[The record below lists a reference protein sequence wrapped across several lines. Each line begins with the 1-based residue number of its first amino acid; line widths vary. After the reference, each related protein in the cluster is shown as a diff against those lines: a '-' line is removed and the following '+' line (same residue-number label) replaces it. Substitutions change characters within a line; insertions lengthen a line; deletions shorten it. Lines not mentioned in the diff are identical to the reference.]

1 MPAYP
6 PGSVR
11 SRERENSEVAL
22 AADALNLSAESFARF
37 SGYITR
43 ELGIKMNDG
52 KVSMLQSRLM
62 RRMRHLGISSLEE
75 YQDYLFNSPDAGEE
89 RIHFIDAVTTN
100 KTDFFREPQHFD
112 FLTRNAIPN
121 LARQY
126 GNGPSWRFKLWCA
139 GCSTGEEPYTQAMV
153 LSEYA
158 RQNRGFDF
166 VLLAT
171 DISTRVLDHASSG
184 IYEEERVEPVA
195 VPLRQRYLLRSK
207 DPARRVVKIV
217 PDLRRRI
224 HFHRLN
230 FMDADYNVKDEFE
243 VIFFRNVMIYF
254 DKPTQEAVINK
265 LCRNLKPG
273 GYLFVGH
280 SESLAGLNIPV
291 APVASAVFRKGA

>member
-1 MPAYP
+1 MPPQTAATRP
-6 PGSVR
+6 AS
-11 SRERENSEVAL
+11 EREATNAL
-22 AADALNLSAESFARF
+22 LSAEALNLSAESFGRF
-37 SGYITR
+37 ADFITR

-62 RRMRHLGISSLEE
+62 RRLRQLGLGSLDE
-75 YQDYLFNSPDAGEE
+75 YQDYLFNSPNAEEE

-112 FLTRNAIPN
+112 FLTRTAIPN
-121 LARQY
+121 LAQRH
-126 GNGPSWRFKLWCA
+126 GTGGAWRFKLWCA

-158 RQNRGFDF
+158 RGNSGFDF

-171 DISTRVLDHASSG
+171 DISTRVITHARQG
-184 IYEEERVEPVA
+184 IYDEERIEPVA
-195 VPLRQRYLLRSK
+195 TPLRQRYLLRSK
-207 DPARRVVKIV
+207 IPSRRIVRVV
-217 PDLRRRI
+217 PELRRRI

-230 FMDADYNVKDEFE
+230 FMDADYHVKDQFD

-254 DKPTQEAVINK
+254 DKPTQESVINK
-265 LCRNLKPG
+265 LCRNLRPG
-273 GYLFVGH
+273 GYLFTGH

-291 APVASAVFRKGA
+291 TPVASAVFRKGT